1 MISLRS
7 LKKVKV
13 VLDLKNFT
21 VCLSEIKIGTKSS
34 EVGDDIMGILG

>member
-7 LKKVKV
+7 LKKVQV

-21 VCLSEIKIGTKSS
+21 VCLSEIQNKYQ
-34 EVGDDIMGILG
+34 EF